1 MKIRR
6 FGDGQK
12 EPLDNDYDYENRKDE
27 LGILHRQFDHMVNE
41 VNQLIQTNYLN
52 EILIK
57 EAQFKALENQM
68 NPHFLYNT
76 LESINWRAKI
86 LGAKDISAMAEA
98 LGSLLRITLDHRSKQ
113 VPLQKELELIQYY
126 ITIQKY
132 RFEDRLNFQTD
143 IPQNL
148 LSCYVLKLTLQ
159 PLVENAIRY
168 GVDRNGIRTVMI
180 CACYAKDT
188 YGHKCVHIAVKDNG
202 KGFPKEML
210 EQFYC
215 GENGNRVGLKNVHER
230 LKSIYG
236 NESGLLLQNTQEGAC
251 VSFDIP
257 EATHAE

>member
-1 MKIRR
+1 
-6 FGDGQK
+6 
-12 EPLDNDYDYENRKDE
+12 
-27 LGILHRQFDHMVNE
+27 MVPSF
-41 VNQLIQTNYLN
+41 I
-52 EILIK
+52 
-57 EAQFKALENQM
+57 
-68 NPHFLYNT
+68 
-76 LESINWRAKI
+76 
-86 LGAKDISAMAEA
+86 
-98 LGSLLRITLDHRSKQ
+98 
-113 VPLQKELELIQYY
+113 
-126 ITIQKY
+126 
-132 RFEDRLNFQTD
+132 
-143 IPQNL
+143 
-148 LSCYVLKLTLQ
+148 LQ

-168 GVDRNGIRTVMI
+168 GADRNGIRTVMI

>member
-1 MKIRR
+1 MTVTSERGEGTGSLI
-6 FGDGQK
+6 GDFVELLQASVNKKGTFVTVSDEIHILKNYIHLQK
-12 EPLDNDYDYENRKDE
+12 MRYDGHFHVDYEIGKDA
-27 LGILHRQFDHMVNE
+27 GSCFVPR
-41 VNQLIQTNYLN
+41 LI
-52 EILIK
+52 
-57 EAQFKALENQM
+57 
-68 NPHFLYNT
+68 
-76 LESINWRAKI
+76 
-86 LGAKDISAMAEA
+86 
-98 LGSLLRITLDHRSKQ
+98 
-113 VPLQKELELIQYY
+113 
-126 ITIQKY
+126 
-132 RFEDRLNFQTD
+132 
-143 IPQNL
+143 
-148 LSCYVLKLTLQ
+148 LQ

-168 GVDRNGIRTVMI
+168 GADRNGIRTVMI